1 VEFWPEPYKAPGH
14 RAHLVERIEGFGDI
28 VMNAVIAPLAEA
40 HFDELRAVLDVV
52 ARERRYLA
60 ALEASPPERSF
71 AFYRSLIADGQGHVA
86 LVDGRVVGWC
96 DIQST
101 FGQARAHV
109 GILGIGLLP
118 DARGHGI
125 GTRLLQ
131 SAIATAWSR
140 GLTRIELTVRDDNT
154 TARALY
160 ERLGF
165 EHEGIQRRSMR
176 VDGHYYDCFA
186 MALLRR
192 DDA

>member
-1 VEFWPEPYKAPGH
+1 
-14 RAHLVERIEGFGDI
+14 L
-28 VMNAVIAPLAEA
+28 LAE
-40 HFDELRAVLDVV
+40 
-52 ARERRYLA
+52 
-60 ALEASPPERSF
+60 
-71 AFYRSLIADGQGHVA
+71 GQGHVA

-96 DIQST
+96 DIQSS

-125 GTRLLQ
+125 GARLLE

-140 GLTRIELTVRDDNT
+140 AQTRIELTVRDDNG

-160 ERLGF
+160 ERFGF
-165 EHEGIQRRSMR
+165 EQEGLQRRSMMVEDR
-176 VDGHYYDCFA
+176 DHDCFA

-192 DDA
+192 DGA